1 MATVPVIKCNYTD
14 LLRLIDTEIDKNELI
29 EKIPMIGADI
39 DRVEGDDINIEFFPD
54 RPDLLSIEG
63 VARALRA
70 FLGIKKGLTCYEVKP
85 SSITL
90 NVSSSVK
97 KIRPYI
103 VAALVEGIKTDEK
116 LILSMM
122 DLQEKLHFS
131 LGKNRKK
138 MAIGLHDAK
147 HIIPPFTYQAVDPKS
162 ISFIPLTKNEEMNLE
177 DILKKHEKG
186 IEYSHLLTD
195 CPRYPILID
204 AKRNVLS
211 FPPIINGEL
220 TSVNLATK
228 KFFIDVTG
236 TDRKAVNTA
245 LNIISTAL
253 AERGGQ
259 IKSVK
264 IVDTPTCIT
273 PDLSPIKRSIDIQ
286 YMDRILGKKIGRDAI
301 DALKKMGFNAQP
313 NNGEIDVSIPKWRV
327 DILHQIDLI
336 EDVAIGYGYNNFLQ
350 ILPKSSTFGSKKN
363 IDKLYM
369 IMIGLGF
376 HEVVTLS
383 LSSKEE
389 QYKKIGLEEGKIV
402 EIKNPITDKHSC
414 LRQTLLPS
422 LLAILNCN
430 KHHDLPQKIFEIG
443 SVVDK
448 KAKNHLHLCGIKISA
463 KTGFT
468 ECKSIVKAILRDIGI
483 VAKME
488 GKEHPAFIKGRCA
501 AIIHQEEDIGFFGE
515 IAPKIIETFE
525 LGHPIIAFEMNVES
539 LKKEV

>member
-1 MATVPVIKCNYTD
+1 MPVIKCNYND
-14 LLRLIDTEIDKNELI
+14 LLGLIDAKIEKNEII

-39 DRVEGDDINIEFFPD
+39 DKVEGDDISIEFFPD

-70 FLGIKKGLTCYEVKP
+70 FLGIKKGLTHYEIKP
-85 SSITL
+85 SEITL
-90 NVSSSVK
+90 NVDSSVK

-131 LGKNRKK
+131 IGKDRKK
-138 MAIGLHDAK
+138 MAIGLHDANN
-147 HIIPPFTYQAVDPKS
+147 ITPPFTYQAVNPQS
-162 ISFIPLTKNEEMNLE
+162 ISFIPLAKNEEMNLE
-177 DILKKHEKG
+177 QILKKHEKG
-186 IEYSHLLTD
+186 IEFAHLLND
-195 CPRYPILID
+195 YPKYPILID
-204 AKRNVLS
+204 VKRNVLS

-220 TSVNLATK
+220 TAVNLSTK

-264 IVDTPTCIT
+264 IVDTKTFIT
-273 PDLSPIKRSIDIQ
+273 PDLSPIKKSIETH
-286 YMDRILGKKIGRDAI
+286 YMDRILGKKLGKGAI
-301 DALKKMGFNAQP
+301 EALEKMGYDAQQK
-313 NNGEIDVSIPKWRV
+313 NGKIEVAIPKWRI

-336 EDVAIGYGYNNFLQ
+336 EDAAIGYGYNNLPH
-350 ILPKSSTFGSKKN
+350 ILPRSSTFGSET
-363 IDKLYM
+363 DFEKLYM

-376 HEVVTLS
+376 NEVMTLA
-383 LSSKEE
+383 LSNKEE
-389 QYKKIGLEEGKIV
+389 QYKKIGLDDENSV
-402 EIKNPITDKHSC
+402 EIENPITERHSC
-414 LRQTLLPS
+414 LRRTLLPS
-422 LLAILNCN
+422 LLSILNSN

-443 SVVDK
+443 NVVDEQ
-448 KAKNHLHLCGIKISA
+448 AKNRLHLCGMKIAA

-468 ECKSIVKAILRDIGI
+468 ECKSIVKALLRDIGMT
-483 VAKME
+483 ANLE
-488 GKEHPAFIKGRCA
+488 DNEHPAFLKGRCA
-501 AIIHQEEDIGFFGE
+501 AIRYQGEKIGFFGE
-515 IAPKIIETFE
+515 IAPQVIENFG
-525 LGHPIIAFEMNVES
+525 LGHPIIAFEVNVES
-539 LKKEV
+539 LKKET